1 MPKEM
6 TIDKMVD
13 EVFDKTID
21 DDLINDIVEERLFNV
36 NTLKQFLET
45 DELWEQM
52 VDNKEA
58 RGLFINNL
66 QVLFMQET
74 ENSILIELATT
85 KNGEE

>member
-1 MPKEM
+1 M

-21 DDLINDIVEERLFNV
+21 DDLINDIVEERLFIV

>member
-21 DDLINDIVEERLFNV
+21 DDLINDIVEERLFIV

-74 ENSILIELATT
+74 ENSILN
-85 KNGEE
+85 K

>member
-21 DDLINDIVEERLFNV
+21 DDLINDIVEERLFIV

-45 DELWEQM
+45 DELWQQM

>member
-1 MPKEM
+1 M

-21 DDLINDIVEERLFNV
+21 DDLINDIVEERLFIV

-45 DELWEQM
+45 DELWQQM

>member
-21 DDLINDIVEERLFNV
+21 DDLINDIVEERLFIV

>member
-21 DDLINDIVEERLFNV
+21 DDLINDIVEERLFIV

-74 ENSILIELATT
+74 ENSILIELVTI
-85 KNGEE
+85 KQGVE